1 MSAVEFLPMHS
12 AAVMASPI
20 RWLHLPKAGQSF
32 IFTVLLYGCRNNAT
46 LVDVVH
52 SFLDGIANTPRKL
65 QYAVRQFHLMQSPD
79 RCPLLNPP
87 VGSRMVVGHAHLG
100 RTDNN
105 VVGLF
110 RQPRQRMLSYCAGG
124 DDFPSCVRASAQSH
138 LGVAVH
144 QIGGERSIGNN
155 ARPYPDPS
163 RAACKLALW
172 RMVHRFAFVG
182 LQEDWQASVELF
194 HKTMM
199 PSVPIEP
206 AESANIHATKKGG
219 GSSSTALK
227 SLLGRDAP
235 RSRCQQEQQLRY
247 SETVF
252 DAHLDGELHARLAL
266 DPDQIVY
273 ALARLLFCSRSMSTF
288 PERVPS
294 SCRRTCP
301 IVYLQ
306 PLPRGSTLVQSDRQH
321 EQHVD
326 DAAARLLRHWA
337 FEVTTVGLEPA
348 PLLLRASL
356 RGDSLHDLASD
367 TAQTMGNWLNGFV
380 ARN

>member
-1 MSAVEFLPMHS
+1 MSAMEFLPMHS

-144 QIGGERSIGNN
+144 QIGGDNAAAGFAEFGPGVGSQVFAKRGDGNFWF
-155 ARPYPDPS
+155 AIDS
-163 RAACKLALW
+163 
-172 RMVHRFAFVG
+172 HRDGRWGRFNFV
-182 LQEDWQASVELF
+182 
-194 HKTMM
+194 
-199 PSVPIEP
+199 
-206 AESANIHATKKGG
+206 
-219 GSSSTALK
+219 
-227 SLLGRDAP
+227 LLGRFRLFGRFGRAADGQ
-235 RSRCQQEQQLRY
+235 SEHCQRG
-247 SETVF
+247 SET
-252 DAHLDGELHARLAL
+252 
-266 DPDQIVY
+266 
-273 ALARLLFCSRSMSTF
+273 
-288 PERVPS
+288 
-294 SCRRTCP
+294 
-301 IVYLQ
+301 
-306 PLPRGSTLVQSDRQH
+306 
-321 EQHVD
+321 
-326 DAAARLLRHWA
+326 
-337 FEVTTVGLEPA
+337 
-348 PLLLRASL
+348 
-356 RGDSLHDLASD
+356 
-367 TAQTMGNWLNGFV
+367 
-380 ARN
+380 